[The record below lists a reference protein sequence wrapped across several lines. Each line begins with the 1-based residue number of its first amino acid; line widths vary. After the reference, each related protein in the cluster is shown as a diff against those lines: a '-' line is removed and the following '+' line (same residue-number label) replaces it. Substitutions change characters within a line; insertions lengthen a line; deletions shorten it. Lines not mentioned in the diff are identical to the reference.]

1 MSAREAHRKGNA
13 GDAPVKLDQVT
24 DLLREN
30 QKLITLGRL
39 AATIVH
45 EINNPL
51 ESITNLLY
59 LMEQDA
65 TGKSAEYLNLAQRE
79 LGRVVQISKQ
89 TLTFSRETSMP
100 ARVQLSDLIEEVL
113 GLHGRRIKDHNLRVV
128 RQYEAYE
135 QIMVFPGEMRQ
146 VMLNLVS
153 NAIEATPMGGRIVI
167 RIRASRRWSGHGAR
181 GLRLSIGDNGSGI
194 SQEIRERLGEPFF
207 TTKGQGG
214 TGLGLW
220 LTQSILSRYGGSL
233 QLRSSVSPSRH
244 GTVFSIFLPLNL
256 RTLAAPPRGGGTTEN
271 IPVTGTRGPRW
282 RGLRL
287 VSQQQPGAPLVHGE
301 SGKGDTS
308 STEQEKSTERLSAM
322 GRRKTA
328 RSA

>member
-1 MSAREAHRKGNA
+1 MSGREAHRRGRSEHPA
-13 GDAPVKLDQVT
+13 IKLDQVT
-24 DLLREN
+24 DVLREN

-39 AATIVH
+39 AASIAH

-65 TGKSAEYLNLAQRE
+65 KGKNAEYLKLAQRE

-100 ARVQLSDLIEEVL
+100 ARVHLSELIEEVL

-128 RQYEAYE
+128 RQYETYE
-135 QIMVFPGEMRQ
+135 QITVLPGEMRQ

-153 NAIEATPMGGRIVI
+153 NAIEATPTGGRIVI
-167 RIRASRRWSGHGAR
+167 RIRAGRRWSGHGAR

-194 SQEIRERLGEPFF
+194 TEEVRERLGEPFF
-207 TTKGQGG
+207 TTKGQSG

-220 LTQSILSRYGGSL
+220 LTESILSRYGGTL
-233 QLRSSVSPSRH
+233 QLRSSVSPRRH

-256 RTLAAPPRGGGTTEN
+256 RTLAAPPGGRDTAEN
-271 IPVTGTRGPRW
+271 TPATGTRGRRW
-282 RGLRL
+282 SGLRL
-287 VSQQQPGAPLVHGE
+287 IPQVQPRAAQTDSMKRGNGNPSADMDSSE
-301 SGKGDTS
+301 SIPVA
-308 STEQEKSTERLSAM
+308 QNP
-322 GRRKTA
+322 KTA